1 MTGISAVD
9 FGASISFKWIT
20 WPTCKSIGSY
30 FLKLSKIWKG
40 WFKNGPRFH
49 DRSEASWPWVSW
61 HEIQELDSQMIHWYC
76 NIFKRVT
83 VRPCVDSIASV
94 RPHYDLP
101 TQPLWSHLHRADLAW
116 LWVVFQI
123 TKSFQFTTRF
133 ITIYC
138 TFTTSKLTSSTPIMG
153 QKIKLFLI
161 NSIKESWFHFP
172 SSLIV

>member
-30 FLKLSKIWKG
+30 FLKLRKFWKG
-40 WFKNGPRFH
+40 WFKNGPRLI
-49 DRSEASWPWVSW
+49 SWP
-61 HEIQELDSQMIHWYC
+61 IRGILTMKIKELDSQMIHWYC
-76 NIFKRVT
+76 NIFKWVT

-138 TFTTSKLTSSTPIMG
+138 TFTTSKLTSSTPLMG